1 LHARRW
7 LTALIILPLLLLV
20 LFKGGHVLF
29 VLLLLVVNGLAQWEF
44 LGMFQPDADA
54 FRRLKAIILGS
65 VLLLSF
71 CTAQRV
77 TTLCN
82 PSGPLFVLVG
92 ILFVLLLFYL
102 IAYSHIP
109 DLSRDL
115 MVNVLA
121 LLYIPLLLGHFVWL
135 RYLSDGQW
143 WVFWLLMVIMAGDTG
158 AFYAGRTWGKTKLYP
173 EVSPGKTW
181 AGVAG
186 GMAAALIVGAAVGRW
201 ALPSMS
207 LMGLAMLALL
217 LAVVGLLGDL
227 FESMLKRQAQ
237 VKDAS
242 EILPGH
248 GGMLD
253 RLDSLLFAAPLVV
266 YSLDLRWW
274 FIVPGLRVAQ
284 DRATCR
290 SAYDS
295 FSATRDLCEAI
306 SLSY

>member
-1 LHARRW
+1 MHARRW

-44 LGMFQPDADA
+44 LGMFQPEADA

-92 ILFVLLLFYL
+92 ILFVLFLFYL

-181 AGVAG
+181 AGVVG
-186 GMAAALIVGAAVGRW
+186 GTAAAVIVGAGPGPLGPARDEPDGPGR
-201 ALPSMS
+201 A
-207 LMGLAMLALL
+207 GLAPGRGGALGGPVRVH
-217 LAVVGLLGDL
+217 AQAPGPGQGRLGD
-227 FESMLKRQAQ
+227 S
-237 VKDAS
+237 S
-242 EILPGH
+242 
-248 GGMLD
+248 
-253 RLDSLLFAAPLVV
+253 
-266 YSLDLRWW
+266 
-274 FIVPGLRVAQ
+274 
-284 DRATCR
+284 RATAACWTAWTACSSPPPWWST
-290 SAYDS
+290 SACS
-295 FSATRDLCEAI
+295 
-306 SLSY
+306 

>member
-1 LHARRW
+1 LHGRRW

-20 LFKGGHVLF
+20 LLKGGHVLF

-44 LGMFQPDADA
+44 LGMFGPGADP

-71 CTAQRV
+71 CTVQRAS
-77 TTLCN
+77 TLCN

-92 ILFVLLLFYL
+92 ILFLLFLFYL
-102 IAYSHIP
+102 IAYSHIA

-115 MVNVLA
+115 MVNILG

-143 WVFWLLMVIMAGDTG
+143 WVLWLLLVIMAGDTG
-158 AFYAGRTWGKTKLYP
+158 AFYAGRTWGRAKLYP
-173 EVSPGKTW
+173 AVSPGKTW
-181 AGVAG
+181 AGVVG
-186 GMAAALIVGAAVGRW
+186 GTAAALIVGLVLGRW
-201 ALPSMS
+201 ALPGLRLAS
-207 LMGLAMLALL
+207 LGILALL

-227 FESMLKRQAQ
+227 FESMLKRQVQ
-237 VKDAS
+237 VKDTS
-242 EILPGH
+242 GLLPGH

-266 YSLDLRWW
+266 YVRLFL
-274 FIVPGLRVAQ
+274 IG
-284 DRATCR
+284 
-290 SAYDS
+290 
-295 FSATRDLCEAI
+295 
-306 SLSY
+306 

>member
-92 ILFVLLLFYL
+92 ILFVLFLFYL
-102 IAYSHIP
+102 IAYSHIA

-186 GMAAALIVGAAVGRW
+186 GTAAAVIVGAALGWPCSWPWWGSWGTCSNPCSSARPRSRTPRRSSRATAACW
-201 ALPSMS
+201 TDWTACSSPPPWWFTSACSS
-207 LMGLAMLALL
+207 LASNNKE
-217 LAVVGLLGDL
+217 LLGQ
-227 FESMLKRQAQ
+227 R
-237 VKDAS
+237 
-242 EILPGH
+242 
-248 GGMLD
+248 
-253 RLDSLLFAAPLVV
+253 
-266 YSLDLRWW
+266 
-274 FIVPGLRVAQ
+274 
-284 DRATCR
+284 
-290 SAYDS
+290 
-295 FSATRDLCEAI
+295 
-306 SLSY
+306 

>member
-1 LHARRW
+1 VIL
-7 LTALIILPLLLLV
+7 LPLLLLV
-20 LFKGGHVLF
+20 LLKGGHISF
-29 VLLLLVVNGLAQWEF
+29 VLLILVVNGLAQWEF
-44 LGMFQPDADA
+44 LGMFQPETDA
-54 FRRLKAIILGS
+54 FRRLKAIIMGS
-65 VLLLSF
+65 VLIVSF

-92 ILFVLLLFYL
+92 ILFLLFLFYL
-102 IAYSHIP
+102 IAYGHIA

-121 LLYIPLLLGHFVWL
+121 LLYIPLLLGHLVWL

-158 AFYAGRTWGKTKLYP
+158 AFYVGRTWGKTKLYP

-181 AGVAG
+181 AGGVG
-186 GMAAALIVGAAVGRW
+186 GIAAAVIVGLALGRW
-201 ALPSMS
+201 ALPGIS
-207 LMGLAMLALL
+207 LATLAWLALL

-227 FESMLKRQAQ
+227 FESMLKRQTQ

-253 RLDSLLFAAPLVV
+253 RLDSLLFTAPLVV
-266 YSLDLRWW
+266 YIRLFLT
-274 FIVPGLRVAQ
+274 G
-284 DRATCR
+284 
-290 SAYDS
+290 
-295 FSATRDLCEAI
+295 
-306 SLSY
+306 

>member
-7 LTALIILPLLLLV
+7 LTALILLPLLLLV
-20 LFKGGHVLF
+20 LLKGGHISF
-29 VLLLLVVNGLAQWEF
+29 VLLILVVNGLAQWEF
-44 LGMFQPDADA
+44 LGMFQPETDA

-65 VLLLSF
+65 VLIVSF

-92 ILFVLLLFYL
+92 ILFLLFLFYL
-102 IAYSHIP
+102 IAYGHIA

-121 LLYIPLLLGHFVWL
+121 LLYIPLLLGHLVWL

-158 AFYAGRTWGKTKLYP
+158 AFYVGRTWGKTKLYP

-181 AGVAG
+181 AGGVG
-186 GMAAALIVGAAVGRW
+186 GIAAAVIVGLALGRW
-201 ALPSMS
+201 ALPGIS
-207 LMGLAMLALL
+207 LATLAWLALL

-227 FESMLKRQAQ
+227 FESMLKRQTQ

-253 RLDSLLFAAPLVV
+253 RLDSLLFTAPLVV
-266 YSLDLRWW
+266 YIRLFLT
-274 FIVPGLRVAQ
+274 G
-284 DRATCR
+284 
-290 SAYDS
+290 
-295 FSATRDLCEAI
+295 
-306 SLSY
+306 

>member
-1 LHARRW
+1 MHARRW
-7 LTALIILPLLLLV
+7 LTALIILPLLLAV
-20 LFKGGHVLF
+20 LFRGGHVAF

-44 LGMFQPDADA
+44 LGMFGPDADP
-54 FRRLKAIILGS
+54 FRRFKAIILGS

-77 TTLCN
+77 TSLCN
-82 PSGPLFVLVG
+82 PTGPILVLVG
-92 ILFVLLLFYL
+92 ILFLLFFFYL
-102 IAYSHIP
+102 IAYNHIA

-115 MVNVLA
+115 MVNVLG

-158 AFYAGRTWGKTKLYP
+158 AFYVGRTWGKTKLYP
-173 EVSPGKTW
+173 AVSPGKTW
-181 AGVAG
+181 AGVVG
-186 GMAAALIVGAAVGRW
+186 GTAAAVMVGVALGRW
-201 ALPSMS
+201 ALPGIS
-207 LMGLAMLALL
+207 LRVLAVLALG

-227 FESMLKRQAQ
+227 FESMLKRQVQ

-266 YSLDLRWW
+266 YVRLLL
-274 FIVPGLRVAQ
+274 IG
-284 DRATCR
+284 
-290 SAYDS
+290 
-295 FSATRDLCEAI
+295 
-306 SLSY
+306 

>member
-1 LHARRW
+1 
-7 LTALIILPLLLLV
+7 
-20 LFKGGHVLF
+20 
-29 VLLLLVVNGLAQWEF
+29 
-44 LGMFQPDADA
+44 
-54 FRRLKAIILGS
+54 
-65 VLLLSF
+65 
-71 CTAQRV
+71 
-77 TTLCN
+77 
-82 PSGPLFVLVG
+82 
-92 ILFVLLLFYL
+92 
-102 IAYSHIP
+102 
-109 DLSRDL
+109 

-143 WVFWLLMVIMAGDTG
+143 WVFWLMMVIMAGDTG

-186 GMAAALIVGAAVGRW
+186 GTAAAVIVGAALGRW

-207 LMGLAMLALL
+207 MMGLAGLALL

-266 YSLDLRWW
+266 YVRLFL
-274 FIVPGLRVAQ
+274 IG
-284 DRATCR
+284 
-290 SAYDS
+290 
-295 FSATRDLCEAI
+295 
-306 SLSY
+306 

>member
-7 LTALIILPLLLLV
+7 LTALILLPLLLAV
-20 LFKGGHVLF
+20 LIWGRQVSFI
-29 VLLLLVVNGLAQWEF
+29 LLLLVVNGRAQWEF
-44 LGMFQPDADA
+44 LGMFQPEAET

-71 CTAQRV
+71 CTAQRAG
-77 TTLCN
+77 TLCN
-82 PSGPLFVLVG
+82 PSGPLLVLVG
-92 ILFVLLLFYL
+92 ILFLLFLFYL
-102 IAYSHIP
+102 IAYSHIA
-109 DLSRDL
+109 DLGRDL
-115 MVNVLA
+115 MVNILG

-143 WVFWLLMVIMAGDTG
+143 WVLWLLLVIMAGDTG

-173 EVSPGKTW
+173 AVSPGKTW
-181 AGVAG
+181 AGVVG
-186 GMAAALIVGAAVGRW
+186 GLAAAVLVGLALGRW
-201 ALPSMS
+201 ALPGVSMKS
-207 LMGLAMLALL
+207 LGLLALL

-266 YSLDLRWW
+266 YVRLFL
-274 FIVPGLRVAQ
+274 IG
-284 DRATCR
+284 
-290 SAYDS
+290 
-295 FSATRDLCEAI
+295 
-306 SLSY
+306 

>member
-7 LTALIILPLLLLV
+7 LTALILLPLLMLVLFRGGHIGFILLLLV
-20 LFKGGHVLF
+20 IS
-29 VLLLLVVNGLAQWEF
+29 GLAQWEF
-44 LGMFQPDADA
+44 LGMFQPESDTV
-54 FRRLKAIILGS
+54 RRLKAIILGS
-65 VLLLSF
+65 VLLMSF

-77 TTLCN
+77 NTLCN

-92 ILFVLLLFYL
+92 VLFILFLFYL

-135 RYLSDGQW
+135 RFLSDGPW
-143 WVFWLLMVIMAGDTG
+143 WIFWLLLVVMAGDTG

-181 AGVAG
+181 VGVAG
-186 GMAAALIVGAAVGRW
+186 GLAAALPGTGLKTLAA
-201 ALPSMS
+201 
-207 LMGLAMLALL
+207 LALL

-237 VKDAS
+237 VKDTS

-266 YSLDLRWW
+266 YIRL
-274 FIVPGLRVAQ
+274 FVIG
-284 DRATCR
+284 
-290 SAYDS
+290 
-295 FSATRDLCEAI
+295 
-306 SLSY
+306 

>member
-7 LTALIILPLLLLV
+7 LTALILLPLLLVV
-20 LFKGGHVLF
+20 LFWGGHVF
-29 VLLLLVVNGLAQWEF
+29 FILLLLVISSLAQWEF
-44 LGMFQPDADA
+44 LDMFQSETDTV
-54 FRRLKAIILGS
+54 RRLKAIILGS
-65 VLLLSF
+65 MLLLSF

-92 ILFVLLLFYL
+92 VLFVLFLFYL

-181 AGVAG
+181 AGVVG
-186 GMAAALIVGAAVGRW
+186 GMAAAMIAGLALGRW
-201 ALPSMS
+201 ALPGIS
-207 LMGLAMLALL
+207 LKTLAWLALL

-227 FESMLKRQAQ
+227 FESMLKRQVQ
-237 VKDAS
+237 VKDTS
-242 EILPGH
+242 GLLPGH

-266 YSLDLRWW
+266 YIRLFL
-274 FIVPGLRVAQ
+274 IG
-284 DRATCR
+284 
-290 SAYDS
+290 
-295 FSATRDLCEAI
+295 
-306 SLSY
+306 